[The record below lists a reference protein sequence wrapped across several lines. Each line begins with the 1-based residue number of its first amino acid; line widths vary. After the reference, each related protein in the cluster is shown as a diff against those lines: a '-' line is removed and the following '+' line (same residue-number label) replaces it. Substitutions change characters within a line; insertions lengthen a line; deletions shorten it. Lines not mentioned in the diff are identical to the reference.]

1 MPHCNGFEL
10 TKIIKTTPE
19 WRHLPVM
26 ALTSLSGEED
36 RKRGF
41 EVGIDEYQ
49 IKLDRE
55 EVLKSLEA
63 VVLKAR
69 GKRR

>member
-1 MPHCNGFEL
+1 
-10 TKIIKTTPE
+10 
-19 WRHLPVM
+19 M
-26 ALTSLSGEED
+26 ALTSLNGEED

-69 GKRR
+69 SKRR